1 MTSEQ
6 PDFGSR
12 AEFYTFAPETLAQ
25 ELPQFDIRREVGKG
39 AMGIVYE
46 AITRS
51 DGSRVALKIL
61 PPSLT
66 LTERALARFVRE
78 GQIMQRI
85 EHPSICK
92 VLDLGHKGRL
102 HYFVMEFVDGTS
114 LDERLRTGPFPIRRA
129 AEIGAA
135 VARALQFAHERGV
148 VHRDVKPGNVM
159 LRDADGAVKITDF
172 GLARETGTG
181 SMTESGAVIGTP
193 MYMAPEQIRG
203 ERGTVDSRAD
213 VYGVG
218 ATLYQLVTGEPPF
231 RGPSTQAVLSQVLDQ
246 DPAAPRTLR
255 HELPPAFEAIILK
268 ALEKEPAHR
277 YGSALELA
285 EDLDRFL
292 RDERV
297 LARRPGLAK
306 RSWRRV
312 RRHPTVSG
320 LVAVVLALTIG
331 ALLLW
336 QSLRTRQLEAD
347 LAGAESAL
355 AQSAVQ
361 RDDQQRPLT
370 PEARRALL
378 ERAVE
383 QASSVIARDE
393 GFARAWLVRAK
404 AHHRMQ
410 AYDDALTDLDRAAK
424 VGGLTTSVLHYRI
437 DTLRQLDTPAAAA
450 RLRDDLFRLLE
461 IDRSPYAWAM
471 VVDHLVALAR
481 QTGEPADRA
490 ASLDLAERVLAHA
503 PEPGGGPRVAIARA
517 TLFELRG
524 DKGAAIATMRRVRDE
539 NRGDPLVMLEAARL
553 FARLGRGG
561 ESAAAVAAA
570 RALDPSLVA
579 VDEDVTDTPA
589 RIEAGEVRGFLRS
602 LDRLLEAID
611 TGSGRDGRR

>member
-1 MTSEQ
+1 MTGEQ

-12 AEFYTFAPETLAQ
+12 AEFYTFAPESLAH
-25 ELPQFDIRREVGKG
+25 ELPQFDIKREVGKG

-46 AITRS
+46 AIRRS
-51 DGSRVALKIL
+51 DGERVALKIL

-85 EHPSICK
+85 DHAAICK

-114 LDERLRTGPFPIRRA
+114 LEERLRTGPLPIRKA
-129 AEIGAA
+129 AEIGAS
-135 VARALQFAHERGV
+135 VARALQFAHDRGV

-159 LRDADGAVKITDF
+159 LRDADEAVKITDF

-181 SMTESGAVIGTP
+181 SMTESGAVVGTP

-203 ERGTVDSRAD
+203 ERGTVDNRAD

-231 RGPSTQAVLSQVLDQ
+231 RGPRTQAVLTQVLDA
-246 DPAAPRTLR
+246 DPIAPRALR
-255 HELPPAFEAIILK
+255 HELPPELEAIILK

-277 YGSALELA
+277 FGSALELA

-292 RDERV
+292 RGEKV
-297 LARRPGLAK
+297 LARRPGLTRRA
-306 RSWRRV
+306 WRRV

-320 LVAVVLALTIG
+320 LVAIVLALLIG
-331 ALLLW
+331 AGLLW

-347 LAGAESAL
+347 LAGAERAL

-361 RDDQQRPLT
+361 RDEQQRPVT
-370 PEARRALL
+370 ADERRQL
-378 ERAVE
+378 VE
-383 QASSVIARDE
+383 SAIAQASSAIARDE

-404 AHHRMQ
+404 AHHRLQ
-410 AYDDALTDLDRAAK
+410 AYGEALADLDRAAEL
-424 VGGLTTSVLHYRI
+424 GGITTSILHYRI
-437 DTLRQLDTPAAAA
+437 DTLRQLGTPAAAV

-481 QTGEPADRA
+481 QVQEPADRA

-517 TLFELRG
+517 LLLELRG
-524 DKGAAIATMRRVRDE
+524 EKLAAIAAMRRVRDD
-539 NRGDPLVMLEAARL
+539 NRDDPWVMLEAARL
-553 FARLGRGG
+553 FARLGREG
-561 ESAAAVAAA
+561 EAAAATAAA
-570 RALDPSLVA
+570 RALDPSLA
-579 VDEDVTDTPA
+579 TADDDPDAAAPIQT
-589 RIEAGEVRGFLRS
+589 GEVQGFLRS
-602 LDRLLEAID
+602 LDRLLQAID
-611 TGSGRDGRR
+611 TGGQRDGRR